1 MAKSGPASAANQSSQ
16 SLLFMMIAMTIG
28 FCVLLGGGLL
38 MASRVINSLGIRAG
52 SDKTTVRTPLGDYR
66 FEKAKEIGPGLP
78 VYPAATLVLP
88 GAAEARLAVNEDQ
101 NQSQAQNQV
110 VTSTYHTNSSREFV
124 ATWYA
129 AHLSPE
135 FARQDPGLKKLPEA
149 LHDSHISN
157 DDIAF
162 IGERGEQIRAVSLTA
177 DDTGTMI
184 TLLRTSVKSAST
196 SSTSAQP
203 SSPATPQAV
212 APQATPQTASAP
224 APAQ

>member
-1 MAKSGPASAANQSSQ
+1 MAKSGQASAANQSSQ

-52 SDKTTVRTPLGDYR
+52 SDKTTVRTPIGDYR

-88 GAAEARLAVNEDQ
+88 GAAEARLAANEDP
-101 NQSQAQNQV
+101 NHSQNQV

-129 AHLSPE
+129 EHLSPE

-149 LHDSHISN
+149 LHDSRISN

-162 IGERGEQIRAVSLTA
+162 IGERGEQIRAVALTA
-177 DDTGTMI
+177 DDTGTKI
-184 TLLRTSVKSAST
+184 TLLRTSVKSPS
-196 SSTSAQP
+196 P
-203 SSPATPQAV
+203 SSPNAASPQQSSAPTPQA
-212 APQATPQTASAP
+212 APQAASAP
-224 APAQ
+224 AAQ